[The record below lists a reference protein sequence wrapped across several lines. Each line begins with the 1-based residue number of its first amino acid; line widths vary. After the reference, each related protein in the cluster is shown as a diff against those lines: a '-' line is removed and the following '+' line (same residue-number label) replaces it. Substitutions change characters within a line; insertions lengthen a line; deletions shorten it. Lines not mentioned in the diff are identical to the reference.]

1 MVHWT
6 FWILSQSIWTQ
17 KRAIKN
23 NENKFTICCSEIDI
37 VLLINHVSYHFLFS
51 SVRLRNWVGP
61 LHQLKE
67 AASNKVTGIVVL
79 LRQRQ
84 PKWLSI
90 ITASKF
96 FWFGIHSKQQDTYCC
111 SLSPSGP
118 ITINFP
124 RFHRVGKV
132 ASSQAQHCEE
142 KILPKTQGTK
152 ELTAFAKVIA
162 WNKSVITDG
171 GNTVT

>member
-1 MVHWT
+1 MISKICKNVPSGLSKLFLQKLLYWSWSHLMVAWWQCWNLWCQAWKSWRLHKFVMIYNQRLSMVNWT
-6 FWILSQSIWTQ
+6 LPIYLNTKKSH
-17 KRAIKN
+17 IKPTR
-23 NENKFTICCSEIDI
+23 KGHH
-37 VLLINHVSYHFLFS
+37 LLIWNWYCVIDKSRLILFSFS

-111 SLSPSGP
+111 S
-118 ITINFP
+118 
-124 RFHRVGKV
+124 
-132 ASSQAQHCEE
+132 
-142 KILPKTQGTK
+142 
-152 ELTAFAKVIA
+152 
-162 WNKSVITDG
+162 
-171 GNTVT
+171 

>member
-1 MVHWT
+1 MPSGFNKLFLQNLLNWSWCHLTVAWWQCWNLLCQAWKSWRLHKFVMIYNQRLSMVNWT
-6 FWILSQSIWTQ
+6 FQILSQSILTQ
-17 KRAIKN
+17 KEPYKTN
-23 NENKFTICCSEIDI
+23 MNKFTICFSGIDI
-37 VLLINHVSYHFLFS
+37 VLLINHVSYYFLFS

-61 LHQLKE
+61 LQQLKE

-111 SLSPSGP
+111 S
-118 ITINFP
+118 
-124 RFHRVGKV
+124 
-132 ASSQAQHCEE
+132 
-142 KILPKTQGTK
+142 
-152 ELTAFAKVIA
+152 
-162 WNKSVITDG
+162 
-171 GNTVT
+171 

>member
-1 MVHWT
+1 MAVLEFMVSSLEVMKVAQ
-6 FWILSQSIWTQ
+6 ICDDLQSKAFYGQLNLLDTLPIYLNT
-17 KRAIKN
+17 KKSHIKL
-23 NENKFTICCSEIDI
+23 TRISSPCCSEIDI
-37 VLLINHVSYHFLFS
+37 VLLINHVSYYFLFS

-111 SLSPSGP
+111 S
-118 ITINFP
+118 
-124 RFHRVGKV
+124 
-132 ASSQAQHCEE
+132 
-142 KILPKTQGTK
+142 
-152 ELTAFAKVIA
+152 
-162 WNKSVITDG
+162 
-171 GNTVT
+171 